1 MLFMAIY
8 ALFPALITVYFSGGC
23 IMSKSQSVQN
33 KKFDVGGQAVMEGV
47 MMRSPNATAVTVRR
61 PDGSMVTKL
70 TPFVPLKEKH
80 PWMGKP
86 FIRGVVNMCTMLYY
100 GMNTL
105 SDSTKMLGILDE
117 EPTKFEKWLAKKLG
131 KGVDKIV
138 MALAIILAVALSLG
152 LFMALPAGLESVLKS
167 AGVGPVGYTLLSG
180 LLKVALLLGYMFLVG
195 FVPDIRRTFQYHG
208 AEHKSVHCQESG
220 LSLTPANAQTFSRL
234 HPRCGTA
241 FLLIVFVISILLF
254 LVLNIV
260 LPINN
265 FFLRFLFHLAMLPV
279 VAGVSYEVLMG
290 LAHSSSRSACILRAP
305 GMQMQRLTTREPD
318 ESMLE
323 CAIVSVNVVLNG
335 FPEGTPKT
343 PEGWGIFRTYDESE
357 PGHVFAAPGGEEEA
371 AGPAEA

>member
-1 MLFMAIY
+1 MLFRAIY
-8 ALFPALITVYFSGGC
+8 ALFPALITVFFSGGC

-220 LSLTPANAQTFSRL
+220 LPLTPANAQTFSRL

-265 FFLRFLFHLAMLPV
+265 FFLRF
-279 VAGVSYEVLMG
+279 
-290 LAHSSSRSACILRAP
+290 P